1 MEWFRVGETSKPIQ
15 FHPFLY
21 PRVSNP
27 SLDTSR
33 DEEATAVVGR
43 LKKLAVHS
51 KNNIKY
57 IL

>member
-21 PRVSNP
+21 PRLSNP

-33 DEEATAVVGR
+33 YEEATAVVGR
-43 LKKLAVHS
+43 LKKL
-51 KNNIKY
+51 KK
-57 IL
+57 